1 MKLTVLNITEE
12 GRGGGPLKR
21 IVDVAS
27 QLKDT
32 DINSVALFPE
42 DNSSG
47 FEQELMEANIPY
59 RKIKLHRL
67 TKEKKSLLAY
77 IFTFIPE
84 VFALKKVIKKSQTD
98 IVLCNGSWQIKGIL
112 AAKFAKAKSIWIQND
127 TQQGSMVRFLF
138 KLVANIP
145 NAYVYVS
152 TRTKEYY
159 EAINPKIKSKPSVVI
174 QSPVNMEKFSPRS
187 NRGLLPKAEFKIL
200 SVGYIN
206 PNKGFDT
213 LARAIA
219 LVNKKTAVDIQFYIA
234 GPAFDSQQDYYN
246 MLLDIKQQNNIE
258 NLHFLGMRK
267 DVDQLLNEVD
277 LYVCSSD
284 FEASPISIWEALA
297 SGLPIVSTDVGDVKE
312 IIEENGC
319 GTVVPCKNPKKLAAA
334 VLHMLKDQDYLE
346 KCRLNSRET
355 AISNFSMD
363 STAANYREFYH
374 QIAKSSS

>member
-32 DINSVALFPE
+32 DIISVALFPK
-42 DNSSG
+42 DNSSD
-47 FEQELMEANIPY
+47 FEQELSIENIPY

-67 TKEKKSLLAY
+67 TKEKRSLLAY

-84 VFALKKVIKKSQTD
+84 VFALRKVIKKSKAD

-127 TQQGSMVRFLF
+127 TQQGKMVRMMFR
-138 KLVANIP
+138 LVAKLP

-152 TRTKEYY
+152 NRTKEYY
-159 EAINPKIKSKPSVVI
+159 EAINPKIKSKPSIII
-174 QSPVNMEKFSPRS
+174 QSPVNMEKFAPRKGT
-187 NRGLLPKAEFKIL
+187 GLLPTADFKIL

-206 PNKGFDT
+206 ANKGFDT
-213 LARAIA
+213 LARATH
-219 LVNKKTAVDIQFYIA
+219 LVNQDTNINVQFYIA
-234 GPAFDSQQDYYN
+234 GPAFDSQQEYYN
-246 MLLDIKQQNNIE
+246 NLLKIKKDKNLN

-267 DVDQLLNEVD
+267 DVDQLLNEAN

-297 SGLPIVSTDVGDVKE
+297 SGLPVVSTDVGDVKE
-312 IIEENGC
+312 IIEKYGC
-319 GTVVPCKNPKKLAAA
+319 GIVVPCKSPSDLANAI
-334 VLHMLKDQDYLE
+334 LHMLKDEDYLE
-346 KCRLNSRET
+346 KCRQNTRET
-355 AISNFSMD
+355 AVSNFSMD
-363 STAANYREFYH
+363 STANKYRDFYH
-374 QIAKSSS
+374 QIAKSST

>member
-21 IVDVAS
+21 IIDVAS
-27 QLKDT
+27 ELKDT
-32 DINSVALFPE
+32 DINSVALFPK
-42 DNSSG
+42 DNSEG
-47 FEQELMEANIPY
+47 FEQELAVAKIPY

-77 IFTFIPE
+77 LFTFIPE
-84 VFALKKVIKKSQTD
+84 IIALKKVIKKSQTD

-127 TQQGSMVRFLF
+127 TQQGTMVRMLF

-145 NAYVYVS
+145 DAYVYVS
-152 TRTKEYY
+152 NRTKEYY
-159 EAINPKIKSKPSVVI
+159 EAINPKIKTKPSVVI
-174 QSPVNMEKFSPRS
+174 QSPVNMNKFSPR
-187 NRGLLPKAEFKIL
+187 NGKGLLPDATFKVL

-206 PNKGFDT
+206 SNKGFDT
-213 LARAIA
+213 LARAIN
-219 LVNKKTAVDIQFYIA
+219 LVNQKTKMDVQFYIA
-234 GPAFDSQQDYYN
+234 GPAFDSQQEYYN
-246 MLLDIKQQNNIE
+246 MLLNIKKENNLD

-297 SGLPIVSTDVGDVKE
+297 SGLPVVSTDVGDVKE
-312 IIEENGC
+312 IIEQNDC
-319 GTVVPCKNPKKLAAA
+319 GIVVPCKNPSELAGAI
-334 VLHMLKDQDYLE
+334 LQMLKDSDYLE
-346 KCRLNSRET
+346 KCRKNSRET

-363 STAANYREFYH
+363 STANKYQEFYH
-374 QIAKSSS
+374 QIAKSST